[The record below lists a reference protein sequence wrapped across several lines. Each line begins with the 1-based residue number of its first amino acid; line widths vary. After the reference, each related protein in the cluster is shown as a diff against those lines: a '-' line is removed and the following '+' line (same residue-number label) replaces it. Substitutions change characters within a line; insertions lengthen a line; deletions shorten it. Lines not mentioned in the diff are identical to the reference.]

1 MQRKKEADE
10 SRRAAILRAIAG
22 AALALVLASCA
33 AHAADDVRIVD
44 RRTIAAPPSRGATHT
59 FALHVYAFAGTSW
72 RSEEVAAAIPRAAAL
87 LAQCAIALER
97 VEVAVLEAPRRFRY
111 YYTPDSRDLMRRLDA
126 PRPAVFFVEDA
137 RNEPAYD
144 AEAIGLANSP
154 RRPELANTVWIAY
167 GARELAHAIA
177 HELVHVLADSGE
189 HSSEPDNL
197 MRDETS
203 PTNTRLTPVQ
213 CARARSRGEANGL
226 LARTR

>member
-1 MQRKKEADE
+1 M
-10 SRRAAILRAIAG
+10 
-22 AALALVLASCA
+22 
-33 AHAADDVRIVD
+33 
-44 RRTIAAPPSRGATHT
+44 
-59 FALHVYAFAGTSW
+59 
-72 RSEEVAAAIPRAAAL
+72 PRAAEL
-87 LAQCAIALER
+87 LAQCAIALSR
-97 VEVAVLEAPRRFRY
+97 IEVAWLEAPRRFRY

-126 PRPAVFFVEDA
+126 PRPALFFVEDA

-167 GARELAHAIA
+167 GARDVAHAIA

-203 PTNTRLTPVQ
+203 PTNVRLTPAQ
-213 CARARSRGEANGL
+213 CARVRGRGEANGL
-226 LARTR
+226 LARMR

>member
-1 MQRKKEADE
+1 M
-10 SRRAAILRAIAG
+10 SRAAVLRSLAG

-33 AHAADDVRIVD
+33 AIAAEEVRVVD
-44 RRTIAAPPSRGATHT
+44 RRTIPAPGLRDATHAVT
-59 FALHVYAFAGTSW
+59 LHAYAFAGTSW
-72 RSEEVAAAIPRAAAL
+72 RAEDVTAAMPRAAEL
-87 LAQCAIALER
+87 LAQCAIAVSR
-97 VEVAVLEAPRRFRY
+97 IEVAWLEAPRRFRY
-111 YYTPDSRDLMRRLDA
+111 YYTPDSRDLMRRLEA

-144 AEAIGLANSP
+144 DEAIGLANSS
-154 RRPELANTVWIAY
+154 RRPELANTVWIAH
-167 GARELAHAIA
+167 GARDLAHAIA

-203 PTNTRLTPVQ
+203 QSNVRLTPAQ
-213 CARARSRGEANGL
+213 CARVRNRGEANGL